1 MDQMRLFLIIA
12 LGFVLMLIWQ
22 AWQKDYGPPRAQIQP
37 TAQIP
42 LSGAVPDTSVE
53 PHIKTAD
60 AKDHTALST
69 PPTAGEKIHVR
80 TDTFDLVIDTAGGNI
95 VEARLRDYPV
105 SREQPGEPY
114 TLLDDSEQL
123 LYVAQSGLLGAADA
137 PDHHALYT
145 SERNDYELAASAKTL
160 EVPITLH
167 SPGGMEIAKI
177 FRFSRK
183 SHVVTVEY
191 RIHNPTS
198 AAWTGEMYAQLQR
211 AAGKEAKSVVNTYTG
226 AAISSPEKRYE
237 KLPFKDFAD
246 KPLTRDIRDGWAA
259 ILQHYFIA
267 ALIPDGDETY
277 HYYTKALE
285 NQHYVIGTVGPEQTV
300 AAGGEGRLKIRL
312 YLGPKAQDTLEQIAP
327 GLDLTVDYGA
337 LWFIAKPLFWLLKKF
352 HALTGNWGWAI
363 ILLTVLVK
371 LLFYPLS
378 AASYRS
384 MAKMR
389 AVQPRILTL
398 RERYANDKGRLN
410 QAMMDLYKEEK
421 INPLGGCLPV
431 LIQIPVFLSLYWVL
445 LESVELRQ
453 ASFVLWIHDMS
464 TADPYFVLPLF
475 MGVTMLYQ
483 QRLNP
488 PAMDPTQQRVMQMMP
503 IVFTVFFAFFPSGLV
518 LYWCVNNLL
527 SILQQ
532 AMITRSMERGKAAP

>member
-1 MDQMRLFLIIA
+1 MDQVRLFLVIA

-22 AWQKDYGPPRAQIQP
+22 AWQKDHGQPPAQP
-37 TAQIP
+37 MAQTPFAGTTPSPPPATPNIEP
-42 LSGAVPDTSVE
+42 ADT
-53 PHIKTAD
+53 KTLIAP
-60 AKDHTALST
+60 ST
-69 PPTAGEKIHVR
+69 PAVTGRKIHVR

-105 SREQPGEPY
+105 SRERPEEPY

-123 LYVAQSGLLGAADA
+123 LYVAQSGLLGTADA
-137 PDHHALYT
+137 PDHHTLFAN
-145 SERNDYELAASAKTL
+145 ERDHYELAAGAEAL
-160 EVPITLH
+160 EVPITWR
-167 SPGGMEIAKI
+167 SPGGVEVVKI
-177 FRFSRK
+177 FRFTRRD
-183 SHVVTVEY
+183 HVVTVEY
-191 RIHNPTS
+191 RIHNHAGIP
-198 AAWTGEMYAQLQR
+198 WVGELYAQLQR
-211 AAGKEAKSVVNTYTG
+211 AVGKEAKSVINTYTG
-226 AAISSPEKRYE
+226 AALSSPEKRYE

-246 KPLTRDIRDGWAA
+246 KPLTRDIHDGWAA

-267 ALIPDGDETY
+267 ALIPNADETY
-277 HYYTKALE
+277 HYHTKALE
-285 NQHYVIGTVGPEQTV
+285 NQRYVIGAVGPEHTV
-300 AAGGEGRLKIRL
+300 AAGGEGTLSVRF
-312 YLGPKAQDTLEQIAP
+312 YLGPKVQDTLARIAP

-371 LLFYPLS
+371 ALFYPLS

-389 AVQPRILTL
+389 AVQPRILAL
-398 RERYANDKGRLN
+398 RERYASDKARLN

-431 LIQIPVFLSLYWVL
+431 LIQIPVFLALYWVL

-453 ASFVLWIHDMS
+453 APFVLWIRDMS
-464 TADPYFVLPLF
+464 TADPYFVLPLL
-475 MGVTMLYQ
+475 MGATMLYQ

-532 AMITRSMERGKAAP
+532 AMITRSMERGKAAS